1 MKEKILNALA
11 NYPNGARLRE
21 LASDCHTQVL
31 NLWNP
36 ISTLIAEGKVRET
49 SVVSYA
55 TGENYYLFK
64 LVKPLK

>member
-1 MKEKILNALA
+1 MKEKILNALIK
-11 NYPNGARLRE
+11 YPNGARLRE
-21 LASDCHTQVL
+21 LASDCHTQIL
-31 NLWNP
+31 NLWYP

>member
-21 LASDCHTQVL
+21 LADDCKTKVL

-36 ISTLIAEGKVRET
+36 ISELKVEGKITET

-55 TGENYYLFK
+55 TGENYYIFK
-64 LVKPLK
+64 LVKPL

>member
-1 MKEKILNALA
+1 MKEQILNALIS
-11 NYPNGARLRE
+11 YPNGARLRE
-21 LASDCHTQVL
+21 LARDCHTQVM